1 MPGHE
6 LDEHLKAVAQNDKLA
21 AFIAHTTRS
30 VEKNPH
36 VLLAYGWVLYM
47 AIFSGGRYIRA
58 ALQDAGGPDGE
69 FWASESSPIKPC
81 SATVQSVHTWP
92 QSGPSQSSESRS
104 STRTMSHSEDRG
116 KQQSESAARN
126 AVSLQFFNFS
136 GNEDG
141 EDIKRDF
148 KKRMI
153 EADHLLTPGE
163 KEDIITEA
171 QHIFSFMIDM
181 VDELDSVCQT
191 SPAAIAEASSGHRP
205 FNYSRLSVQ
214 STEEK
219 SAQVETN
226 LLHTSG
232 RSGVGNIV
240 KSSSRASFVDSVE
253 KEMGTGPLERLRAV
267 QLDSSGTRSR
277 LHNFRKGV
285 CWLAKPLGYR
295 SWDEK
300 YPRRPI
306 CPSMDWATLF
316 VSTTVLA
323 VLVGACAVWYYDYPL
338 SQHVDSVF

>member
-1 MPGHE
+1 MSGHE
-6 LDEHLKAVAQNDKLA
+6 LDEHLKAVAQNAKLA

-58 ALQDAGGPDGE
+58 ALQDAGGPEGG
-69 FWASESSPIKPC
+69 FWARESSPIKPC
-81 SATVQSVHTWP
+81 SATVQSVHTRP
-92 QSGPSQSSESRS
+92 QSGPSQSNTSRL
-104 STRTMSHSEDRG
+104 STRTQSHSEDRE

-126 AVSLQFFNFS
+126 AASLQFFNFS
-136 GNEDG
+136 GDEDG

-153 EADHLLTPGE
+153 EADSLLTPGE

-171 QHIFSFMIDM
+171 QHIFGFMIDM

-205 FNYSRLSVQ
+205 FNYSRGSVQ
-214 STEEK
+214 STMEK
-219 SAQVETN
+219 SAQVETH
-226 LLHTSG
+226 LPLTSG

-240 KSSSRASFVDSVE
+240 KSSSGAGFVDSME
-253 KEMGTGPLERLRAV
+253 KEMGAGPVERLRAL

-277 LHNFRKGV
+277 LHNFRRGV
-285 CWLAKPLGYR
+285 CWLAKPLGHR
-295 SWDEK
+295 SSDEK
-300 YPRRPI
+300 YLRRPT
-306 CPSMDWATLF
+306 CPSIDRATLF
-316 VSTTVLA
+316 ISTTVFA
-323 VLVGACAVWYYDYPL
+323 VLVSACAIWYYDYPL
-338 SQHVDSVF
+338 SQHVHSGF